1 MKWSLEH
8 TLEPF
13 PLRKH
18 HRIEGNRR
26 LAREKVFQM
35 LCAYDVAQLQRQLHF
50 EHIFSRIFADEHP
63 NEPAQQPPRILRPEE
78 IAELE
83 SDIPI
88 HWRQNDVT
96 YAYRLFEEVLQ
107 RRRECDEHIERH
119 ALNWEFERIA
129 HLDRQIMRIAI
140 TEMLCFAD
148 IPIKVS
154 INEALELAKR
164 YSTEKSHAFINGI
177 LDATA
182 HDLRTSGA
190 IAKPLDHIPPSP

>member
-1 MKWSLEH
+1 MKRTAERAF
-8 TLEPF
+8 EPF
-13 PLRKH
+13 PLRT
-18 HRIEGNRR
+18 RDSVEGNRR
-26 LAREKVFQM
+26 LAREKVLQV
-35 LCAYDVAQLQRQLHF
+35 LAAYDIAAVHRDLHF
-50 EHIFSRIFADEHP
+50 EHIFYRMFADEEVP
-63 NEPAQQPPRILRPEE
+63 QPQPSRVLRPDE

-88 HWRQNDVT
+88 RWRQSDIN
-96 YAYRLFEEVLQ
+96 YAHRLLDEALQ
-107 RRRECDEHIERH
+107 MRPFCDEQIERH

-140 TEMLCFAD
+140 TEMLRFDD
-148 IPIKVS
+148 IPVKVS

-182 HDLRTSGA
+182 HDLSASGA
-190 IAKPLDHIPPSP
+190 ITKPLDHIPPSA